1 MREIRADIGEL
12 VVVPVSSMP
21 RREWSLFCDDH
32 DMTDE
37 DNYVPDL
44 IAACTGWTDE
54 RAQEAWDKWPTDAA
68 YALAT
73 ACLEES
79 MPSGHDWAIER
90 LKTDAYLALELA
102 VCREYRIPLSAF
114 HAWTPRDQ
122 DLAIAQHVVSL
133 DHCPGCGAP
142 TDAMKNP
149 SLVRLTARTCLV
161 CQQKHEAHKTMPS
174 EQSSYTHLSVV
185 MNQENP

>member
-1 MREIRADIGEL
+1 
-12 VVVPVSSMP
+12 
-21 RREWSLFCDDH
+21 
-32 DMTDE
+32 
-37 DNYVPDL
+37 
-44 IAACTGWTDE
+44 
-54 RAQEAWDKWPTDAA
+54 
-68 YALAT
+68 
-73 ACLEES
+73 

-90 LKTDAYLALELA
+90 VRADSYLALELA

-133 DHCPGCGAP
+133 DHCPGCGSP
-142 TDAMKNP
+142 TEAMKNP
-149 SLVRLTARTCLV
+149 SLVRLTSRTCLV

-185 MNQENP
+185 TQSQETS